1 MEDQGGRDQGRGAVE
16 EGGEEGRE
24 EGREERSSWLGPA
37 LSCHQGSQPQG
48 PQQSPKLPFPR

>member
-1 MEDQGGRDQGRGAVE
+1 MEDWGGRDQGRGAVE
-16 EGGEEGRE
+16 EGGE

-48 PQQSPKLPFPR
+48 PQQSSKLPFPR